1 MPRAQSN
8 PAVAL
13 KERSRVPP
21 QGSNTFGRV
30 AGRASA
36 GGLFPRPHAL
46 ALFLVPTLCPFFS
59 SLRSA
64 WGRVP
69 WPLRGLF
76 LFGEENLP
84 RAANPRE
91 VGVAGSQGWTQER
104 PHLRPHALALLLVLR
119 SAWGRVPW
127 PLRGLF
133 LFGERTSRGL
143 QTRGRLG
150 LREVRVGR
158 RSVRTSAPTL
168 WPFFSSLRSAWGRVP
183 WPLRGLFLF
192 GEENLPRAANPREV
206 GVAGGQG
213 WTQERPHL
221 RPHALALLLV
231 LRSAWGRVP
240 WPLRGLFLFGERT
253 SRGLQTRGRLGLR
266 EVRVGRRSVRTSA
279 PTRNVGVRGSVRGA
293 ACAPP
298 EGQRSHRSRLGRAP
312 PPVSAFAW
320 PCQFL

>member
-1 MPRAQSN
+1 MPFPQEALAHRNYRAMPRAQSN

-36 GGLFPRPHAL
+36 GGLFPRPNAL

-158 RSVRTSAPTL
+158 RSVRTSAPT
-168 WPFFSSLRSAWGRVP
+168 
-183 WPLRGLFLF
+183 
-192 GEENLPRAANPREV
+192 
-206 GVAGGQG
+206 
-213 WTQERPHL
+213 
-221 RPHALALLLV
+221 
-231 LRSAWGRVP
+231 
-240 WPLRGLFLFGERT
+240 
-253 SRGLQTRGRLGLR
+253 
-266 EVRVGRRSVRTSA
+266 
-279 PTRNVGVRGSVRGA
+279 RNVGVRGSVRGA